1 MDTVKI
7 MNALRG
13 VASADYQNRVPVATQ
28 NNIEQVG
35 NPILEYQSIQNEFLN
50 LLVNRIA
57 FSVVQSRIANNPLAI
72 LKKGQV
78 PLGSDIEDI
87 FVNMAKAQTYDP
99 DGKNLLQRKIPDV
112 KACYYRMNRQD
123 MYKVTISNDQ
133 LRTAFT
139 NWSELERLIA
149 GIVNSLYSG
158 DNYDEFLLMKGLVE
172 SAVNSGLIV
181 TKVVTAPTDET
192 TGKAFVKAIRGD
204 SSLFEFPS
212 SNFNK
217 YTDYA
222 TKIGMTD
229 VKPVVTW
236 TPNANQIILIRAD
249 VLTNIQVDVLASAF
263 NMSETDFMNT
273 RVVKVDKFDDAGNIQ
288 AVLCDEAFFQV
299 WDNMSQMTEFF
310 NGEGLYWQYMWH
322 HWETFAVSPFA
333 NAVAYVKTAP
343 AEETA
348 PQTLT
353 LTTPATLNLQTGD
366 TSNIG
371 IEFDP
376 NTPEVNRGLSYT
388 SSDTSVARVSK
399 GGRITAVGKGHATIT
414 IKATT
419 PKSGTSSADYKYATV
434 TLNVNVADNN

>member
-1 MDTVKI
+1 MADVVK
-7 MNALRG
+7 MVNAIRG
-13 VASADYQNRVPVATQ
+13 VASKEYQDRVPVATQ
-28 NNIEQVG
+28 NNIDSVG
-35 NPILEYQSIQNEFLN
+35 NPILEYQSVQNEFLN

-57 FSVVQSRIANNPLAI
+57 FAIVQSRVARNPLAL
-72 LKKGQV
+72 LKKGTV

-112 KACYYRMNRQD
+112 KAAYYRLNRQD

-139 NWSELERLIA
+139 EWSQLERLIA
-149 GIVNSLYSG
+149 GITNSLYSG

-172 SAVNSGLIV
+172 SAVNTGLV
-181 TKVVTAPTDET
+181 TTKVITPVTTEET
-192 TGKAFVKAIRGD
+192 AKTFVKAIRTD

-212 SNFNK
+212 SDYNK
-217 YTDYA
+217 YEEYA
-222 TKIGMTD
+222 TALGMTN

-236 TPNANQIILIRAD
+236 TPNDSQIILIRSD
-249 VLTNIQVDVLASAF
+249 LLNSIQVDVLASAF

-288 AVLCDEAFFQV
+288 ALICDDAFFQV
-299 WDNMSQMTEFF
+299 WDNMSQMTEFY

-333 NAVAYVKTAP
+333 NAVAYVLAEPSESVAPTAI
-343 AEETA
+343 
-348 PQTLT
+348 T
-353 LTTPATLNLQTGD
+353 LTTPSVLELETGD

-371 IEFDP
+371 ITFTP
-376 NTPEVNRGLSYT
+376 NTDAVDRSVTYT

-399 GGRITAVGKGHATIT
+399 GGRITAKAEGDTTIT
-414 IKATT
+414 I
-419 PKSGTSSADYKYATV
+419 TSVKDTSITATV
-434 TLNVNVADNN
+434 EVNVKDNV

>member
-1 MDTVKI
+1 MNTVKI

-87 FVNMAKAQTYDP
+87 FVNMAKSQTYDP

-192 TGKAFVKAIRGD
+192 SGKAFVKAIRGD

-273 RVVKVDKFDDAGNIQ
+273 RVVKVDKFD
-288 AVLCDEAFFQV
+288 E
-299 WDNMSQMTEFF
+299 W
-310 NGEGLYWQYMWH
+310 
-322 HWETFAVSPFA
+322 
-333 NAVAYVKTAP
+333 
-343 AEETA
+343 
-348 PQTLT
+348 
-353 LTTPATLNLQTGD
+353 
-366 TSNIG
+366 SN
-371 IEFDP
+371 
-376 NTPEVNRGLSYT
+376 
-388 SSDTSVARVSK
+388 K
-399 GGRITAVGKGHATIT
+399 K
-414 IKATT
+414 
-419 PKSGTSSADYKYATV
+419 
-434 TLNVNVADNN
+434 